1 MSNNTEY
8 RCVQKGTPKKR
19 INRHMQNSTVIVRVF
34 IFVSIRLF
42 DGHQSDYLKNL
53 IYKFSCMFSV

>member
-1 MSNNTEY
+1 MCAKRHTKETDKQTYAELDRY
-8 RCVQKGTPKKR
+8 RQSFH
-19 INRHMQNSTVIVRVF
+19 I
-34 IFVSIRLF
+34 VSIRLF